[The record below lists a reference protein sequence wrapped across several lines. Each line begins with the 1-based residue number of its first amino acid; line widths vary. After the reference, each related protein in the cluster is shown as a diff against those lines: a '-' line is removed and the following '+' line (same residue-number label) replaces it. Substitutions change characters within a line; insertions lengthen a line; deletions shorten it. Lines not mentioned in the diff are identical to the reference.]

1 MTKWHK
7 FTIGWITFLL
17 VFYLVRILG
26 RTYYRPFL
34 VYCTHWD
41 DSLGFQEYLRD
52 LVIPTGNY
60 LISISILYMYYH
72 QTLLLRQMQKK
83 MAASAEVDRTSE
95 DLAFQRDASA
105 KSGQIMV
112 RGY

>member
-1 MTKWHK
+1 
-7 FTIGWITFLL
+7 
-17 VFYLVRILG
+17 
-26 RTYYRPFL
+26 
-34 VYCTHWD
+34 
-41 DSLGFQEYLRD
+41 
-52 LVIPTGNY
+52 
-60 LISISILYMYYH
+60 MYYH